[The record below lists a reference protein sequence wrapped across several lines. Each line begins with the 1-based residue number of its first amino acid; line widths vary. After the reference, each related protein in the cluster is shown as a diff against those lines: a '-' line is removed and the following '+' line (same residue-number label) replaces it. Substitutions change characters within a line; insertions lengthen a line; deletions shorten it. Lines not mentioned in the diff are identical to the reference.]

1 MNDLRKTRYT
11 DRIMESTGAD
21 HREALV
27 LETALRW
34 GPDNSW
40 GGNPGTLD
48 HLGAAEFD
56 GQVRDVFHLFL
67 MDPAERDEIEKLAEA
82 EHTIPPAPKPDR
94 APAVGDRVR
103 VWFSGNGVVVD
114 GTDDPKMRPFRVRLD
129 GADADTFHNADQ
141 LRPEIGSAVPGGPLK
156 EDDVDPFPPVEAGA
170 TAAAVAESDTPIPD
184 HDCMENAVPYVSD
197 GPLGHGWECGVC
209 GEFLQAG

>member
-1 MNDLRKTRYT
+1 MNDLRRTPYT

-34 GPDNSW
+34 GFDNSW

-56 GQVRDVFHLFL
+56 GQVRDVFHNFL

-94 APAVGDRVR
+94 APTVGDRVR

-114 GTDDPKMRPFRVRLD
+114 GTDDPKMRPYRVRLD
-129 GADADTFHNADQ
+129 GADTDTFHSADQ
-141 LRPEIGSAVPGGPLK
+141 VRSEIVGGPLY
-156 EDDVDPFPPVEAGA
+156 EDDVDPFPPVEAGT